1 MMTKSTKTCKQCGEI
16 KPLEQFR
23 KYYGGR
29 TGRYTTCKLCERL
42 NSREKYLSSKE
53 SLSAQEAD
61 ELAKIHLLW
70 SHQRA
75 LGLKPPRTFLGSSV
89 SVAESLDSMVERYA
103 VRAKA
108 VIETAPS
115 TAKPAAELADWLV
128 RKLDK
133 QPEYYQDEVYPRL
146 RDKYMPQLR
155 IDQDTMLPVYDTTY
169 KATLDEIAKRFDEY
183 EDDYYG

>member
-70 SHQRA
+70 SHQRT
-75 LGLKPPRTFLGSSV
+75 LGLKPPRTSSGSAVPIAS
-89 SVAESLDSMVERYA
+89 SLDGMVERYA
-103 VRAKA
+103 ERAKA
-108 VIETAPS
+108 VVEAAPNLVE
-115 TAKPAAELADWLV
+115 PAAELAGWLI

-146 RDKYMPQLR
+146 RELYMPQLY
-155 IDQDTMLPVYDTTY
+155 IDQATMLPVYDTTY
-169 KATLDEIAKRFDEY
+169 KAALDEIAKKFDDY
-183 EDDYYG
+183 EDNYYG